1 MAGQGSRCSNDAV
14 SVARDSARKFRL
26 NFGRISKTFSLS
38 LFYSLSFFYSPLLNP
53 RAHDETT
60 EGGTVYNHVGRGRKK
75 WKRKRGKEKEK
86 GEEARNSQVE
96 RDCLLSN
103 LQLGRAWP

>member
-38 LFYSLSFFYSPLLNP
+38 FFYSPLLNP

-60 EGGTVYNHVGRGRKK
+60 EGGTVYNHVERGRWKK